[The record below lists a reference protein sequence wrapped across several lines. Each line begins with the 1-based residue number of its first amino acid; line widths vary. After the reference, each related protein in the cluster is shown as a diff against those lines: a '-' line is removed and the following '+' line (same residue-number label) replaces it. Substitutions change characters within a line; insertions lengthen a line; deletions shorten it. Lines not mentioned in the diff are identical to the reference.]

1 MQKRMSSLRHVG
13 LLLAL
18 IALIVAACDEG
29 SSGGAVTQPTA
40 LPRDAVRVLFT
51 YGSEKD
57 AWVKAVTQT
66 FNASNTRLASGK
78 LVQVEPVPF
87 GSVES
92 GMDIVE
98 GRTQPALWSPASR
111 LTLPVINEA
120 NLNTNGKPL
129 VDEGECR
136 DLVISPTVIM
146 MWRPMAE
153 ALGYPDQPIGWA
165 DLLKLAISPN
175 GWADY
180 GKPQWGRFRFGHTHP
195 DFSNSG
201 LQSIVAIAYAATGK
215 QRGLTPEDI
224 AKPEVQDFMRQIES
238 SIAHYGRSTG
248 FFGNA
253 MGQRGTAYLSA
264 AVVYENVVIEQNSD
278 IQKRNRLEFPVVA
291 IYPKEGTFLTDHPA
305 CIPDAPY
312 MTDEL
317 REAADLYRKFLLQEA
332 QQRRALEFGFRPAD
346 PTILLTAPFTPENGV
361 DPRQPQTTL
370 AVPSAATIR
379 AIRDLWGQSKRPV
392 NLTMVFDVSGS
403 MRERGRM
410 ENAREGAAAFVD
422 QLGDNDR
429 LTLIAF
435 NDQQTLV
442 FDNLQVG
449 PNRERM
455 KRDIRSLIPGGGTA
469 LFDSIAFAIERQ
481 QDRLGRDAIN
491 AIVVLT
497 DGEDTNSTRFRDA
510 NALMERFGMNAE
522 SPVDISIFT
531 IGYDLNESGLR
542 PLRIIA
548 ERGRGAFYEGK
559 VDNIRQVYL
568 DLSTFF

>member
-1 MQKRMSSLRHVG
+1 
-13 LLLAL
+13 
-18 IALIVAACDEG
+18 
-29 SSGGAVTQPTA
+29 
-40 LPRDAVRVLFT
+40 
-51 YGSEKD
+51 
-57 AWVKAVTQT
+57 
-66 FNASNTRLASGK
+66 
-78 LVQVEPVPF
+78 
-87 GSVES
+87 
-92 GMDIVE
+92 
-98 GRTQPALWSPASR
+98 
-111 LTLPVINEA
+111 
-120 NLNTNGKPL
+120 
-129 VDEGECR
+129 
-136 DLVISPTVIM
+136 
-146 MWRPMAE
+146 MAE
-153 ALGYPDQPIGWA
+153 ALGYPEQQVGWA

-201 LQSIVAIAYAATGK
+201 LQAVVAIAYAGAGK

-278 IQKRNRLEFPVVA
+278 VQKRNRLEFPVVA

-312 MTDEL
+312 MTAEL

-346 PTILLTAPFTPENGV
+346 PTIPLTAPFLPENGV

-403 MRERGRM
+403 MRERNRM
-410 ENAREGAAAFVD
+410 ENARTGAAAFVD
-422 QLGDNDR
+422 QLGDTDR

-435 NDQQTLV
+435 NDSQTLI

-455 KRDIRSLIPGGGTA
+455 KRDILSLIPGGGTA

-481 QDRLGRDAIN
+481 QDRLSRDAIN

-510 NALMERFGMNAE
+510 NQLMERFGMNAE

-531 IGYDLNESGLR
+531 IGYDLDEAGLR

>member
-1 MQKRMSSLRHVG
+1 MRKHSFGLRHAG
-13 LLLAL
+13 LLFALVAL
-18 IALIVAACDEG
+18 IITACGGG
-29 SSGGAVTQPTA
+29 SAGGALTQATP
-40 LPRDAVRVLFT
+40 LPRDAVRVLFM

-66 FNASNTRLASGK
+66 FNASSARLTSGK
-78 LVQVEPVPF
+78 LVVVEPVPM

-98 GRTQPALWSPASR
+98 GRAQPALWSPASR
-111 LTLPVINEA
+111 LTLPVINQA
-120 NLNTNGKPL
+120 NLDRNGKPL

-153 ALGYPDQPIGWA
+153 ALGYPDRPIGWA
-165 DLLKLAISPN
+165 DLLKLTLSPN
-175 GWADY
+175 GWGDY

-201 LQSIVAIAYAATGK
+201 LQSIVAIAYAGAAK
-215 QRGLTPEDI
+215 QRDLTPEDV
-224 AKPEVQDFMRQIES
+224 AKPEVQQFMRQIES

-305 CIPDAPY
+305 CIPDTPY

-317 REAADLYRKFLLQEA
+317 REAAELYRRFLLQEA

-346 PTILLTAPFTPENGV
+346 PGIALTAPFTPENGV

-379 AIRDLWGQSKRPV
+379 SIRELWGQSKRPV
-392 NLTMVFDVSGS
+392 KLTMVFDVSGS
-403 MRERGRM
+403 MRERNRIQ
-410 ENAREGAAAFVD
+410 NARESAAVFVD
-422 QLGDNDR
+422 QLSDNDR

-435 NDQQTLV
+435 NDKPTVV
-442 FDNLQVG
+442 FDDLQVG
-449 PNRERM
+449 PNRMRM
-455 KRDIRSLIPGGGTA
+455 QRDIRDLIPSGGTA
-469 LFDSIAFAIERQ
+469 LYDSIAFAIERQ
-481 QDRLGRDAIN
+481 QGKLSRDTIN

-497 DGEDTNSTRFRDA
+497 DGEDTNSTRFTDA
-510 NALMERFGMNAE
+510 TQLMERFGMTAE
-522 SPVDISIFT
+522 SEVDISIFT
-531 IGYDLNESGLR
+531 IGYDLEEAGLR
-542 PLRIIA
+542 PLRLIA
-548 ERGRGAFYEGK
+548 ERGRGAFYEGN
-559 VDNIRQVYL
+559 VDNIRQIYL

>member
-1 MQKRMSSLRHVG
+1 MQKRNFGWRRAG
-13 LLLAL
+13 LLLGL
-18 IALIVAACDEG
+18 IALLISAC
-29 SSGGAVTQPTA
+29 SGGAVDPIISTE
-40 LPRDAVRVLFT
+40 LPPDAVRILFT

-66 FNASNTRLASGK
+66 FNASNQRTSSGK
-78 LVQVEPVPF
+78 LIVIDPQPF

-92 GMDIVE
+92 GIDIVE

-111 LTLPVINEA
+111 LTLPVVNEA
-120 NLNTNGKPL
+120 NLNRISKPL

-153 ALGYPDQPIGWA
+153 ALGYPNQPIGWSN
-165 DLLKLAISPN
+165 LLELALSPN

-201 LQSIVAIAYAATGK
+201 LQSIVAIAYAAAEK
-215 QRGLTPEDI
+215 QRGLTPEDV
-224 AKPEVQDFMRQIES
+224 AKPEVQQFMRQIEGA
-238 SIAHYGRSTG
+238 IAHYGRSTG
-248 FFGNA
+248 FFGDA
-253 MGQRGTAYLSA
+253 MGRRGTAYLSA

-278 IQKRNRLEFPVVA
+278 PQKRNRLEFPIVA
-291 IYPKEGTFLTDHPA
+291 IYPKEGTLLNEHPA
-305 CIPDAPY
+305 CIPDTPY
-312 MTDEL
+312 MTSEL
-317 REAADLYRKFLLQEA
+317 REAAELYRKFLLQEA

-346 PTILLTAPFTPENGV
+346 PGIALTAPFTPENGV

-370 AVPSAATIR
+370 AVPNAATIR
-379 AIRDLWGQSKRPV
+379 AIRELWGQTKRPV
-392 NLTMVFDVSGS
+392 NMTIVFDVSGS
-403 MRERGRM
+403 MRERNRM
-410 ENAREGAAAFVD
+410 QNAREGAAAFVD

-435 NDQQTLV
+435 NEGQTVV
-442 FDNLQVG
+442 FDDLQVG
-449 PNRERM
+449 PNRERI
-455 KRDIRSLIPGGGTA
+455 KRDILTLTPGGGTA
-469 LFDSIAFAIERQ
+469 LYDSIAFAIERQ
-481 QDRLGRDAIN
+481 QNRLGKDAVN

-510 NALMERFGMNAE
+510 TQLMDRFGMSAE
-522 SPVDISIFT
+522 SSTDISIFT
-531 IGYDLNESGLR
+531 IGYDLDETGLR
-542 PLRIIA
+542 PLRTIA

-568 DLSTFF
+568 ELSTFF